1 MLSYLKKYLFIFMP
15 LILFGLAVKFVL
27 ALIIIFFSFLGI
39 TSDGS
44 LVPFQ
49 EWIYEYSLFLVGGAK
64 FLVLFF
70 FYQFSALRKEG
81 TLFDKKLNRWNR
93 LFNNSSQIHK
103 RQRTSII
110 IWPVFLILLFCTYF
124 WLYPIS
130 FSSQNLT
137 NWDDAL
143 AGYFYCSLYLFLGLL
158 SGYLIISP
166 KRWICFVHDK
176 NKSVPLLTWI
186 DFFIMGF
193 LMAAMD
199 WFCFPVDEKVF
210 SVLWFFYSLSFMHFW
225 RQQNLQLFFF
235 SFIFFSVILV
245 FFSPLQLFPSLPTEV
260 WSINVNYHPLPFVLP
275 MLLLYVLLGYGL
287 KLGRKLF
294 F

>member
-1 MLSYLKKYLFIFMP
+1 M
-15 LILFGLAVKFVL
+15 
-27 ALIIIFFSFLGI
+27 IIFFSFLGI
-39 TSDGS
+39 TTDGS
-44 LVPFQ
+44 LIPFQ

-64 FLVLFF
+64 FVVLFF
-70 FYQFSALRKEG
+70 FYQFSPLRIEG
-81 TLFDKKLNRWNR
+81 NFFDSKLNRWKL
-93 LFNNSSQIHK
+93 LFDSSSLNNV
-103 RQRTSII
+103 RQRTSIV
-110 IWPVFLILLFCTYF
+110 IWPVFLILLFLTYF

-166 KRWICFVHDK
+166 KRWNRFFKENK
-176 NKSVPLLTWI
+176 NEEHLLTWR
-186 DFFIMGF
+186 DFLIMGF
-193 LMAAMD
+193 MMALME
-199 WFCFPVDEKVF
+199 WFCFPVDVKVF

-235 SFIFFSVILV
+235 SFIYFSLLLV

-275 MLLLYVLLGYGL
+275 MLLLYVLFGYGL
-287 KLGRKLF
+287 KLSRKLF